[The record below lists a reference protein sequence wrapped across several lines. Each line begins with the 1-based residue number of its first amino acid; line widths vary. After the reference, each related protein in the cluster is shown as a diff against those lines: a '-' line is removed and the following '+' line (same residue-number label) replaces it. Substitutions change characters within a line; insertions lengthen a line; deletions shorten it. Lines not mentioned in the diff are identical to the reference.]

1 MQRLLVKL
9 SCFSYI
15 QAVVLTGFA
24 CLDISEAMQLGPADL
39 DYVYTNGW
47 SAHMAICANNLFV
60 YM

>member
-24 CLDISEAMQLGPADL
+24 CLDISEGMQLGPADL
-39 DYVYTNGW
+39 DYVYTNG
-47 SAHMAICANNLFV
+47 
-60 YM
+60 